1 MARSAPE
8 TARILADLY
17 DDSFGGDESEQYRL
31 GWSELRGIAGVRR
44 LDEDFLRGINDALLE
59 NGYLLVS
66 CDNFLVV
73 TYEQKFSGTRRLP
86 QRLVEKYIYEEDENS
101 EDADDFE
108 LEDEDDEEDELM

>member
-1 MARSAPE
+1 MARSVSE

-17 DDSFGGDESEQYRL
+17 DESFGGDESERYRL

-73 TYEQKFSGTRRLP
+73 ACEQNFTGTRRLP
-86 QRLVEKYIYEEDENS
+86 QRLVERCLYEAEDE
-101 EDADDFE
+101 D
-108 LEDEDDEEDELM
+108 LEDEDDEDNELL

>member
-1 MARSAPE
+1 MARSVSE

-17 DDSFGGDESEQYRL
+17 DESFGGDESERYRI

-59 NGYLLVS
+59 NGYLLVT

-73 TYEQKFSGTRRLP
+73 ACEQNFSGTRRLP
-86 QRLVEKYIYEEDENS
+86 QRLVERYLYEAED
-101 EDADDFE
+101 DD
-108 LEDEDDEEDELM
+108 LEDDCFEDDEEDEV